1 MTNSDIVLSFDI
13 YYLSLTNIHQKLY
26 FLIPVRHLIRY
37 RDENRKSRFSL
48 KPEGMAELKVAAVNR
63 NANRGWKKENVFLQ
77 LDLLLCVA
85 KIEP

>member
-1 MTNSDIVLSFDI
+1 MCFI
-13 YYLSLTNIHQKLY
+13 KY
-26 FLIPVRHLIRY
+26 FCSKVPTHFLRYLIRN
-37 RDENRKSRFSL
+37 RNENRKSRFSL